1 MTRKDLVNLLKT
13 LLVQVRVSNG
23 YATDVGQTVEYGEG
37 INEDPDQDCIAIY
50 VGQRNHGEDSTNG
63 MYVDVKYTYSVVLD
77 MVVFSE
83 NDVLEKADDAVE
95 DILKFLDEND
105 GLQTP
110 GMLVQVVKDETA
122 LSSHRN
128 DKAHAAIELNI
139 VF

>member
-50 VGQRNHGEDSTNG
+50 VGQRSHGEDSTNG

-83 NDVLEKADDAVE
+83 NDVLEKADNAVE